1 MPPSE
6 FIECHS
12 PQVIRSLAVGG
23 RMAPVLLKRLVSKSF
38 PQEEIMRQLDSALI
52 KLLALIGLILLVSVA
67 QAIIQGH

>member
-1 MPPSE
+1 
-6 FIECHS
+6 
-12 PQVIRSLAVGG
+12 
-23 RMAPVLLKRLVSKSF
+23 MAPVLLRRLVSKSF